1 MELFSRYIES
11 KLGVFPRQAVN
22 ISSINIK
29 DTNMKEIKYKSLNQV
44 MLAMLRSPNIASKEW
59 IYRFY
64 DTEVQGN
71 AVIRPGEADACVI
84 SPLPDASVGIAI
96 SVDGNPLYGK
106 LDPYWGGATAVAEAM
121 RNVAAVGATPS
132 GMTDCLNYGN
142 PENPEV
148 MWEFTEGVKGIS
160 EAAKQLGLKN
170 YEGSPVPIIS
180 GNVSLYNESS
190 TGKSIAP
197 SPIICCVGTID
208 DYSKAVTQEL
218 KASGNQLILVGERFD
233 ECGGSAYYQVLLDEL
248 GANVPMVRWES
259 EKGMIYGVI
268 DAIDAEKVSA
278 CHDVSNGGLA
288 ITLAE
293 MVMNTDFGIDVDLSD
308 IGAELRNDKK
318 LFSESSGFVMEVQP
332 ENVEDVKS
340 IFANSGI
347 QAWNI
352 GTVTSNKIF
361 TISDSDS
368 ILIQLSVPEMKEA
381 WSNALREALA

>member
-1 MELFSRYIES
+1 M
-11 KLGVFPRQAVN
+11 
-22 ISSINIK
+22 
-29 DTNMKEIKYKSLNQV
+29 MKEIKYKSLNQV
-44 MLAMLRSPNIASKEW
+44 IMAILSSPNIASKEW

-84 SPLPDASVGIAI
+84 SPLPNSSVGIAI

-106 LDPYWGGATAVAEAM
+106 IDPYWGGATAVAEAM

-148 MWEFTEGVKGIS
+148 MWEFTEGVKGIA

-170 YEGSPVPIIS
+170 DEDSPVPIIS

-197 SPIICCVGTID
+197 SPIICCVGTIN
-208 DYSKAVTQEL
+208 DYSNAVTQAL
-218 KASGNQLILVGERFD
+218 KTSGNQLILVGERFD

-248 GANVPMVRWES
+248 GANVPIVRWEA

-293 MVMNTDFGIDVDLSD
+293 MVMSTNFGIDVDLSH
-308 IGAELRNDKK
+308 IGAELRSDKK
-318 LFSESSGFVMEVQP
+318 LFSESSGFVMEVPP

-340 IFANSGI
+340 IFANYGI
-347 QAWNI
+347 QIWNI
-352 GTVTSNKIF
+352 GTVTSNRVF
-361 TISDSDS
+361 TINDFDS
-368 ILIQLSVPEMKEA
+368 ILIQLSVPEMKDA